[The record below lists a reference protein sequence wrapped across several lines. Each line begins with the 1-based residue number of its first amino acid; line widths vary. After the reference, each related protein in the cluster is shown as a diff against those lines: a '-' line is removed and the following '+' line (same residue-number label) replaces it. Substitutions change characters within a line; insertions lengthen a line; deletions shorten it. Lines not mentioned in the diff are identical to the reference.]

1 MSQDR
6 KFFDIFMLV
15 LGVLIIISLAIYAL
29 SARIGSDHFA
39 EISESDAAYQ
49 EQAQANITPFG
60 SVRRSADDIQDAAA
74 TETVVSQPVAAK
86 LTGAQV
92 YNQACLACHG
102 AGIGGAPVIGNA
114 EAWSSR
120 LTQGIEVLRGHA
132 VNGYQG
138 SAGYMPPKGGRL
150 DLSDEE
156 IHDAVDFMIAE
167 SQ

>member
-15 LGVLIIISLAIYAL
+15 LGILILISLAIYAL
-29 SARIGSDHFA
+29 SAQIADREFA
-39 EISESDAAYQ
+39 SIKQTDAAYQ
-49 EQAQANITPFG
+49 EQAMADITPFG
-60 SVRRSADDIQDAAA
+60 SVRSSDEDVAAA
-74 TETVVSQPVAAK
+74 AASAVVAEPVAVK

-102 AGIGGAPVIGNA
+102 AGIGGAPVMGDA
-114 EAWSSR
+114 DAWSAR
-120 LTQGIEVLRGHA
+120 LDQGLDTLREHA
-132 VNGYQG
+132 INGYQG

-156 IHDAVDFMIAE
+156 INDAIDFILAE
-167 SQ
+167 SK